1 MDKIYTV
8 VVDGDKL
15 KCYDTMSGSIQGMY
29 TFNGSVLNG
38 PIVTSDRVTVVFD
51 TPTGKTGKVYSLP
64 GFNQIT
70 SFNVG

>member
-1 MDKIYTV
+1 MDKVYTV

-15 KCYDTMSGSIQGMY
+15 KCYDTQTGSIQGMY

-38 PIVTSDRVTVVFD
+38 PIVTSDRATVVFD
-51 TPTGKTGKVYSLP
+51 TPTGKVGKVYSLP

-70 SFNVG
+70 SFNIG